1 MLPTGDLAA
10 TQLSALEQPLL
21 TMKTGRCGFPR
32 SSHQVQSSVCLSTG
46 SPTDSKH
53 LSLTISS
60 LPQILLHTQE
70 LYKPLLTVIENLNVV
85 IGLERSE
92 RILVRKGSDLL
103 QSAGSQSRTT
113 QLQNI

>member
-1 MLPTGDLAA
+1 MWLP
-10 TQLSALEQPLL
+10 
-21 TMKTGRCGFPR
+21 
-32 SSHQVQSSVCLSTG
+32 SVCLSAG
-46 SPTDSKH
+46 STTENKH

-60 LPQILLHTQE
+60 LHQILLDTQE
-70 LYKPLLTVIENLNVV
+70 LYKALHTVIENLNVV

-113 QLQNI
+113 QLQII